1 MTVEA
6 YSPVEAGE
14 AIISRAPPI
23 VIPFLPFEFR
33 FLINNRENATNVTE
47 SIGSG
52 VGVFE

>member
-6 YSPVEAGE
+6 YSPVEAE
-14 AIISRAPPI
+14 ETIIGRTPI
-23 VIPFLPFEFR
+23 MIPFLPLVFR